1 MSMCTGCTSHRKIQQ
16 IEIEDMEVTK
26 VAAGD
31 ARVLAGLRSVYYA
44 ILCDVDV
51 DAHPSSHGKIWYNK

>member
-1 MSMCTGCTSHRKIQQ
+1 
-16 IEIEDMEVTK
+16 MEVTK

-51 DAHPSSHGKIWYNK
+51 DAHGMHSSHGKIWYNK